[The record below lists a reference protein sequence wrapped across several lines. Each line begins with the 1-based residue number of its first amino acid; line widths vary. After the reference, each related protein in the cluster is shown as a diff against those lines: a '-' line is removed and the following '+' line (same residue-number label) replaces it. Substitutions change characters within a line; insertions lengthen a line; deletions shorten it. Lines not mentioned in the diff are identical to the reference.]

1 MHCRQALVIALLLL
15 APVAAHAQQE
25 PKGYAF
31 LSSPM
36 LIITMN
42 PVNPAPGQTVEV
54 TVSSPIADLADSV
67 IRWSV
72 GGSPLAEAL
81 GATSIT
87 TTAGALG
94 TEKKIRVTADTG
106 GGTVSA
112 DASIIPTEVD
122 LLYDANS
129 YVPPF
134 YEGRALP
141 SPSSQVRL
149 HAVPRLVRPKGVAVA
164 ASDLLYTWKRN
175 GATLASISGKGRST
189 ATVPAPA
196 LFGADT
202 ISVDVATADRSL
214 VGNASVRIP
223 SVEPVLVFYE
233 DSPLF
238 GIRFRNALR
247 AEDVAGGGELTIAAV
262 PYFALAAGPN
272 DPRLEYAWRVN
283 GRTIAPDTARPDEL
297 TLSSGDGSGKAR
309 VDLTVTNA
317 TDLSM
322 ESRGFLQLTLS
333 AHASGNAGTPGT
345 SDTADDNPFRSQQ

>member
-1 MHCRQALVIALLLL
+1 MYRRRAILIALLLL
-15 APVAAHAQQE
+15 APVTAHAQQE

-36 LIITMN
+36 LIVTTN
-42 PVNPAPGQTVEV
+42 PAYPAPGQTVEV
-54 TVSSPIADLADSV
+54 TVQSPIADLQNSV
-67 IRWSV
+67 IRWSI
-72 GGSPLAEAL
+72 GGTPLAEAL

-94 TEKKIRVTADTG
+94 SEKKLRVTADTG
-106 GGTVSA
+106 GGIVSA

-149 HAVPRLVRPKGVAVA
+149 HAVARLVRPGGAVIA
-164 ASDLLYTWKRN
+164 PSDLVYTWKRN
-175 GATLASISGKGRST
+175 GATLANLSGKGRAT
-189 ATVPAPA
+189 AVVPAPA

-202 ISVDVATADRSL
+202 ISVDIATADRSL
-214 VGNASVRIP
+214 AGGASVRIP
-223 SVEPVLVFYE
+223 SIEPVLVFYE

-238 GIRFRNALR
+238 GLRFRNALR
-247 AEDVAGGGELTIAAV
+247 AEGEGGGELTIAAV

-283 GRTIAPDTARPDEL
+283 GRVITPDAARPDEI
-297 TLSSGDGSGKAR
+297 TLSSGDGSSAAR
-309 VDLTVTNA
+309 VDVTVTNTA
-317 TDLSM
+317 DLSM
-322 ESRGFLQLTLS
+322 ESRGSLQLTLS
-333 AHASGNAGTPGT
+333 AGASGTSGARGTGNA
-345 SDTADDNPFRSQQ
+345 ADDNPFRSQQ

>member
-1 MHCRQALVIALLLL
+1 MYRRWALLIALLLL
-15 APVAAHAQQE
+15 APVGAHAQQE

-36 LIITMN
+36 LIVTTN
-42 PVNPAPGQTVEV
+42 PGYPAPGQTVEV
-54 TVSSPIADLADSV
+54 TVSSPIADLANSV

-72 GGSPLAEAL
+72 GGTPLAEAL
-81 GATSIT
+81 GATTIT
-87 TTAGALG
+87 TTAGVLG
-94 TEKKIRVTADTG
+94 SEKKIRVTADTG
-106 GGTVSA
+106 GGVVSA

-149 HAVPRLVRPKGVAVA
+149 HAVPRLVRPGGVAVA
-164 ASDLLYTWKRN
+164 PSDLVYTWKRN
-175 GATLASISGKGRST
+175 GATLANLSGKGRAT
-189 ATVPAPA
+189 AVVPAPA
-196 LFGADT
+196 LFDADT

-214 VGNASVRIP
+214 VGGASVRIP

-238 GIRFRNALR
+238 GLRFRNALR
-247 AEDVAGGGELTIAAV
+247 AADAAGGELTVAAV

-283 GRTIAPDTARPDEL
+283 GRAITADAARPDEV
-297 TLSSGDGSGKAR
+297 TLSAGDGSGAAR
-309 VDLTVTNA
+309 VDLTVTNTA
-317 TDLSM
+317 DISM
-322 ESRGFLQLTLS
+322 ESRGSLQLTLS
-333 AHASGNAGTPGT
+333 ASASGGTGARGATNA
-345 SDTADDNPFRSQQ
+345 ADDNPFRSQQ